1 MRKVLFVSALMLS
14 SVLSFGQTTT
24 VVFKPN
30 ATVGKDAP
38 IMKFDND
45 CIATP
50 DTITTAYVNYGEEET
65 LWMKDWTWNAVG
77 CSGGTFR
84 SLLCFTELSNI
95 PSNAVIVSAT
105 LRLYGVTSDRNTSYP
120 GAPASYYENTV
131 VVQQVTSPWNEN
143 TVTWNTQPSTTTA
156 NQFIIPQSTSQYN
169 WNYTNSSSEL
179 VAMVQNMVSGNN
191 YGFMLR
197 LQTEQHY
204 RNMVFASS
212 DHPDA
217 SLHPELEVT
226 YRVCNAHFS
235 YCVANTG
242 DKKLKYT
249 FHSLEQGG
257 QHTWKLGLSQISTRP
272 DFEYSFSRMLFNKR
286 LCHRVI
292 KDSDTCEYCMD
303 LCLPDYSEVAAS
315 ESEEELSKETPK
327 ASIEHGKI
335 HLGDEIGE
343 EVDNTAVKIVPNPS
357 KGRWSIFF
365 TAVENDV
372 ATIELYDG
380 GGNLVLS
387 KEIEIREGENSFN
400 MDCNRCRSGIYTVFV
415 KGGNI
420 DVVQKVNII
429 SE

>member
-14 SVLSFGQTTT
+14 AVLSFGQTTT
-24 VVFKPN
+24 LVLKPN
-30 ATVGKDAP
+30 ATVGKDTP
-38 IMKFDND
+38 IWKFDDD
-45 CIATP
+45 CIGNGSTQTNADRNFGT
-50 DTITTAYVNYGEEET
+50 EET
-65 LWMKDWTWNAVG
+65 LWMKDWTWNAIG
-77 CSGGTFR
+77 CSGGTIR

-226 YRVCNAHFS
+226 YKVCNAHFS

-303 LCLPDYSEVAAS
+303 LCLPDYLEVAAF
-315 ESEEELSKETPK
+315 EGEEELSKETPK
-327 ASIEHGKI
+327 ANIEHGKI

-357 KGRWSIFF
+357 KGIWYVSFLSS
-365 TAVENDV
+365 ADEEVEV
-372 ATIELYDG
+372 ILYDTEG
-380 GGNLVLS
+380 KLLQRRKEKIKAGTNELKVDCPHCAGALYILSVRGREVSFERTLV
-387 KEIEIREGENSFN
+387 KE
-400 MDCNRCRSGIYTVFV
+400 
-415 KGGNI
+415 
-420 DVVQKVNII
+420 
-429 SE
+429 

>member
-1 MRKVLFVSALMLS
+1 MRKVLFVSALILS

-24 VVFKPN
+24 LVFKPN
-30 ATVGKDAP
+30 ATVGKDTP
-38 IMKFDND
+38 IWKFDDD
-45 CIATP
+45 CIGNGSTQTNADRNFGT
-50 DTITTAYVNYGEEET
+50 EET
-65 LWMKDWTWNAVG
+65 LWMKDWTWNAIG
-77 CSGGTFR
+77 CSGGTIR

-169 WNYTNSSSEL
+169 WNYSNSSSEL

-226 YRVCNAHFS
+226 YKVCNAHFS

-357 KGRWSIFF
+357 KGIWNVSFLSS
-365 TAVENDV
+365 ADEEVEV
-372 ATIELYDG
+372 ILYDTEG
-380 GGNLVLS
+380 KLLQRRKEKIKAGTNELKVDCPHCAGALYILSVRGREVSFERTLV
-387 KEIEIREGENSFN
+387 KE
-400 MDCNRCRSGIYTVFV
+400 
-415 KGGNI
+415 
-420 DVVQKVNII
+420 
-429 SE
+429 

>member
-1 MRKVLFVSALMLS
+1 MRKILFVSAWMLS
-14 SVLSFGQTTT
+14 AVLSFGQTTT

-30 ATVGKDAP
+30 ATVGKDTP
-38 IMKFDND
+38 IWKFDDD
-45 CIATP
+45 CIGNGSTQTNADRNFGT
-50 DTITTAYVNYGEEET
+50 EET
-65 LWMKDWTWNAVG
+65 LWMKDWTWNAIG
-77 CSGGTFR
+77 CSGGTIR

-335 HLGDEIGE
+335 HLGDKIGE
-343 EVDNTAVKIVPNPS
+343 EVDNAAVKIVPNPS
-357 KGRWSIFF
+357 KGVWNVSFLSS
-365 TAVENDV
+365 ADEEVEV
-372 ATIELYDG
+372 ILYDTEG
-380 GGNLVLS
+380 KVLQRRSEKIKAGTNELKVDCPHCAGALYILSVRGREVSFERTLV
-387 KEIEIREGENSFN
+387 KE
-400 MDCNRCRSGIYTVFV
+400 
-415 KGGNI
+415 
-420 DVVQKVNII
+420 
-429 SE
+429 

>member
-24 VVFKPN
+24 LVFKPN

-45 CIATP
+45 CVATP
-50 DTITTAYVNYGEEET
+50 DTITTAYMNYGEEET

-84 SLLCFTELSNI
+84 SLLCFTELSTI

-156 NQFIIPQSTSQYN
+156 NQFIIPQSTSEYN
-169 WNYTNSSSEL
+169 WNYSNSSSEL
-179 VAMVQNMVSGNN
+179 VAMVQSMVSGNN

-226 YRVCNAHFS
+226 YRVCNPRFS
-235 YCVANTG
+235 MFMANSEHPNTI
-242 DKKLKYT
+242 T
-249 FHSLEQGG
+249 FSAFEQGG
-257 QHTWKLGLSQISTRP
+257 QHKWIYGSQTLSTSS
-272 DFEYSFSRMLFNKR
+272 SFTTTLNQTNSDAFFHTLIING
-286 LCHRVI
+286 
-292 KDSDTCEYCMD
+292 DTCTECIKLCMGD
-303 LCLPDYSEVAAS
+303 IPRKTVGEVE
-315 ESEEELSKETPK
+315 ESKVFV
-327 ASIEHGKI
+327 EHGKV
-335 HLGDEIGE
+335 HLGDEIVE
-343 EVDNTAVKIVPNPS
+343 EVDNMAVKIVPNPS
-357 KGRWSIFF
+357 KGIWNVSFLF
-365 TAVENDV
+365 SADEEVEV
-372 ATIELYDG
+372 ILYDTE
-380 GGNLVLS
+380 GNVLQRRKEKIKAGTNELKVDCPHCAGALYILSVRGREVSFERTLV
-387 KEIEIREGENSFN
+387 KE
-400 MDCNRCRSGIYTVFV
+400 
-415 KGGNI
+415 
-420 DVVQKVNII
+420 
-429 SE
+429 

>member
-14 SVLSFGQTTT
+14 AVLSFGQTTT

-38 IMKFDND
+38 ICKFDND
-45 CIATP
+45 CIST
-50 DTITTAYVNYGEEET
+50 GETQTNADRNFGTEET
-65 LWMKDWTWNAVG
+65 LWMKDWTWNAIG
-77 CSGGTFR
+77 CSGGTIR

-131 VVQQVTSPWNEN
+131 VVQQITSPWNEN

-204 RNMVFASS
+204 RNMVFASC

-257 QHTWKLGLSQISTRP
+257 QHRWKLGLSQISTRP
-272 DFEYSFSRMLFNKR
+272 DFEYFFSRQLLNKR

-303 LCLPDYSEVAAS
+303 LCLPDYSEVAAF
-315 ESEEELSKETPK
+315 EGEEELSKETPK
-327 ASIEHGKI
+327 ANIEHGKV

-357 KGRWSIFF
+357 KGVWNVSFLSS
-365 TAVENDV
+365 ADEEVEV
-372 ATIELYDG
+372 ILYDTEG
-380 GGNLVLS
+380 KLLQRRKEKIKAGTNELKVDCPHCAGALYILSVRGREVSFERTLV
-387 KEIEIREGENSFN
+387 KE
-400 MDCNRCRSGIYTVFV
+400 
-415 KGGNI
+415 
-420 DVVQKVNII
+420 
-429 SE
+429 

>member
-24 VVFKPN
+24 LVFKPN

-38 IMKFDND
+38 IWKFDDD
-45 CIATP
+45 CIGNGSTQTNADRNFGT
-50 DTITTAYVNYGEEET
+50 EET
-65 LWMKDWTWNAVG
+65 LWMKDWTWNAIG
-77 CSGGTFR
+77 CSGGTIR
-84 SLLCFTELSNI
+84 SLLCFTELSTI

-105 LRLYGVTSDRNTSYP
+105 LRLYGVTSDRNTSYS

-226 YRVCNAHFS
+226 YRVCNPRFS
-235 YCVANTG
+235 MFMANSEHPNTI
-242 DKKLKYT
+242 T
-249 FHSLEQGG
+249 FSAFEQGG
-257 QHTWKLGLSQISTRP
+257 QHKWIYGSQTLSTSS
-272 DFEYSFSRMLFNKR
+272 SFTTTLNQTNSDAFFHTLIING
-286 LCHRVI
+286 
-292 KDSDTCEYCMD
+292 DTCTECIKLCMGD
-303 LCLPDYSEVAAS
+303 IPRKTVGEVE
-315 ESEEELSKETPK
+315 ESKVFV
-327 ASIEHGKI
+327 EHGKV

-343 EVDNTAVKIVPNPS
+343 EVDDMAVKIVPNPS
-357 KGRWSIFF
+357 KGIWNVSFLSS
-365 TAVENDV
+365 ADEEVEV
-372 ATIELYDG
+372 ILYDTE
-380 GGNLVLS
+380 GNVLQRRKEKIKAGTNELKVDCPHCAGALYILSVRGREVSFERTLV
-387 KEIEIREGENSFN
+387 KE
-400 MDCNRCRSGIYTVFV
+400 
-415 KGGNI
+415 
-420 DVVQKVNII
+420 
-429 SE
+429 

>member
-45 CIATP
+45 CVATP
-50 DTITTAYVNYGEEET
+50 DTITTAYMNYGEEET

-84 SLLCFTELSNI
+84 SLLCFTELSTI

-105 LRLYGVTSDRNTSYP
+105 LRLYGVTSDRNTSYS

-131 VVQQVTSPWNEN
+131 VVQQITSPWNEN

-156 NQFIIPQSTSQYN
+156 NQFIIPQSTSEYN
-169 WNYTNSSSEL
+169 WNYSNSSPEL

-226 YRVCNAHFS
+226 YRVCNPRFS
-235 YCVANTG
+235 MFMANSEHPNTI
-242 DKKLKYT
+242 T
-249 FHSLEQGG
+249 FSAFEQGG
-257 QHTWKLGLSQISTRP
+257 QHKWIYGSQTLSTSS
-272 DFEYSFSRMLFNKR
+272 SFTTTLNQTNSDAFFHTLIING
-286 LCHRVI
+286 
-292 KDSDTCEYCMD
+292 DTCTECIKLCMGD
-303 LCLPDYSEVAAS
+303 IPRKTVGEVE
-315 ESEEELSKETPK
+315 ESKVFV
-327 ASIEHGKI
+327 EHGKV

-343 EVDNTAVKIVPNPS
+343 EVDDMAVKIVPNPS
-357 KGRWSIFF
+357 KGIWNVSFLSS
-365 TAVENDV
+365 ADEEVEV
-372 ATIELYDG
+372 ILYDTE
-380 GGNLVLS
+380 GNVLQRRKEKIKAGTNELKVDCPHCAGALYILSVRGREVSFERTLV
-387 KEIEIREGENSFN
+387 KE
-400 MDCNRCRSGIYTVFV
+400 
-415 KGGNI
+415 
-420 DVVQKVNII
+420 
-429 SE
+429 

>member
-1 MRKVLFVSALMLS
+1 MRKVLFVSVLMLS

-24 VVFKPN
+24 LVFKPN

-45 CIATP
+45 CIST
-50 DTITTAYVNYGEEET
+50 GETQTNADRNFGTEET

-77 CSGGTFR
+77 CSGGTIR

-156 NQFIIPQSTSQYN
+156 NQFIIPQSTSEYN
-169 WNYTNSSSEL
+169 WNYSNSSSEL
-179 VAMVQNMVSGNN
+179 VAMVQSMVSGNN

-226 YRVCNAHFS
+226 YRVCNPRFS
-235 YCVANTG
+235 MFMANSEHPNTI
-242 DKKLKYT
+242 T
-249 FHSLEQGG
+249 FSAFEQGG
-257 QHTWKLGLSQISTRP
+257 QHKWIYGSQTLSTSS
-272 DFEYSFSRMLFNKR
+272 SFTTTLNQTNSDAFFHTLIING
-286 LCHRVI
+286 
-292 KDSDTCEYCMD
+292 DTCTECIKLCMGD
-303 LCLPDYSEVAAS
+303 IPRKTVGEVE
-315 ESEEELSKETPK
+315 ESKVFV
-327 ASIEHGKI
+327 EHGKV

-357 KGRWSIFF
+357 KGIWNVSFLSS
-365 TAVENDV
+365 ADEEVEV
-372 ATIELYDG
+372 ILYDTEG
-380 GGNLVLS
+380 KLLQRRKEKIKAGTNELKVDCPHCAGALYILSVRGREVSFERTLV
-387 KEIEIREGENSFN
+387 KE
-400 MDCNRCRSGIYTVFV
+400 
-415 KGGNI
+415 
-420 DVVQKVNII
+420 
-429 SE
+429 

>member
-24 VVFKPN
+24 LVFKPN
-30 ATVGKDAP
+30 ATVGKDTP
-38 IMKFDND
+38 IWKFDDD
-45 CIATP
+45 CIGNGSTQTNADRNFGT
-50 DTITTAYVNYGEEET
+50 EET
-65 LWMKDWTWNAVG
+65 LWMKDWTWNAIG
-77 CSGGTFR
+77 CSGGTIR

-105 LRLYGVTSDRNTSYP
+105 LRLYGVTSDRNTSYS

-156 NQFIIPQSTSQYN
+156 NQFIIPQSTSEYN
-169 WNYTNSSSEL
+169 WNYSNSSSEL
-179 VAMVQNMVSGNN
+179 VAMVQSMVSGNN

-303 LCLPDYSEVAAS
+303 LCLPDYSEVAAF
-315 ESEEELSKETPK
+315 EGEEELSKETPK
-327 ASIEHGKI
+327 ANIEHGKV

-343 EVDNTAVKIVPNPS
+343 EVDDTAVKIVPNPS
-357 KGRWSIFF
+357 KGIWYVSFLSS
-365 TAVENDV
+365 ADEEVEV
-372 ATIELYDG
+372 ILYDTEG
-380 GGNLVLS
+380 KVLQRRSEKIKAGTNEIKVDCPHCAGALYILSVRGREVSFERTLV
-387 KEIEIREGENSFN
+387 KE
-400 MDCNRCRSGIYTVFV
+400 
-415 KGGNI
+415 
-420 DVVQKVNII
+420 
-429 SE
+429 

>member
-24 VVFKPN
+24 LVFKPN
-30 ATVGKDAP
+30 ATVGKDTP
-38 IMKFDND
+38 IWKFDDD
-45 CIATP
+45 CIGNGSTQTNADRNFGT
-50 DTITTAYVNYGEEET
+50 EET
-65 LWMKDWTWNAVG
+65 LWMKDWTWNAIG
-77 CSGGTFR
+77 CSGGTIR

-169 WNYTNSSSEL
+169 WNYSNSSPEL

-343 EVDNTAVKIVPNPS
+343 EVDDTAVKIVPNPS
-357 KGRWSIFF
+357 KGIWNVSFLSS
-365 TAVENDV
+365 ADEEVEV
-372 ATIELYDG
+372 ILYDTE
-380 GGNLVLS
+380 GNVLQRRSEKIKAGTNELKVDCPHCAGALYILSVRGREVSFERTLV
-387 KEIEIREGENSFN
+387 KE
-400 MDCNRCRSGIYTVFV
+400 
-415 KGGNI
+415 
-420 DVVQKVNII
+420 
-429 SE
+429 

>member
-14 SVLSFGQTTT
+14 AVLSFGQTTT

-30 ATVGKDAP
+30 ATVGKDTP
-38 IMKFDND
+38 IWKFDDD
-45 CIATP
+45 CIGNGSTQTNADRNFGT
-50 DTITTAYVNYGEEET
+50 EET
-65 LWMKDWTWNAVG
+65 LWMKDWTWNAIG
-77 CSGGTFR
+77 CSGGTIR

-105 LRLYGVTSDRNTSYP
+105 LRLYGVTSDRNTSYS

-156 NQFIIPQSTSQYN
+156 NQFIIPQSTSEYN
-169 WNYTNSSSEL
+169 WNYSNSSPEL

-226 YRVCNAHFS
+226 YRVCNPRFS
-235 YCVANTG
+235 MFMANSEHPNTI
-242 DKKLKYT
+242 T
-249 FHSLEQGG
+249 FSAFEQGG
-257 QHTWKLGLSQISTRP
+257 QHKWIYGSQTLSTSS
-272 DFEYSFSRMLFNKR
+272 SFTTTLNQTNSDAFFHTLIING
-286 LCHRVI
+286 
-292 KDSDTCEYCMD
+292 DTCTECIKLCMGD
-303 LCLPDYSEVAAS
+303 IPRKTVGEVE
-315 ESEEELSKETPK
+315 ESKVFV
-327 ASIEHGKI
+327 EHGKV

-343 EVDNTAVKIVPNPS
+343 EVDDMAVKIVPNPS
-357 KGRWSIFF
+357 KGIWNVSFLSS
-365 TAVENDV
+365 ADEEVEV
-372 ATIELYDG
+372 ILYDTE
-380 GGNLVLS
+380 GNVLQRRKEKIKAGTNELKVDCPHCAGALYILSVRGREVSFERTLV
-387 KEIEIREGENSFN
+387 KE
-400 MDCNRCRSGIYTVFV
+400 
-415 KGGNI
+415 
-420 DVVQKVNII
+420 
-429 SE
+429 

>member
-1 MRKVLFVSALMLS
+1 MRKALFLSALMLS

-45 CIATP
+45 CIATGYDATP
-50 DTITTAYVNYGEEET
+50 SNVNYATEET
-65 LWMKDWTWNAVG
+65 LWMKDWTWNAIG
-77 CSGGTFR
+77 CSGGTMR
-84 SLLCFTELSNI
+84 SLLCFTELSTI

-105 LRLYGVTSDRNTSYP
+105 LRLYGVTSDRNTSYS

-226 YRVCNAHFS
+226 YKVCNPRFS
-235 YCVANTG
+235 MFMANSEHPNTI
-242 DKKLKYT
+242 T
-249 FHSLEQGG
+249 FSAFEQGG
-257 QHTWKLGLSQISTRP
+257 QHKWIYGYQTLSTSS
-272 DFEYSFSRMLFNKR
+272 SFTTTLNQTNSDAFFHTLIING
-286 LCHRVI
+286 
-292 KDSDTCEYCMD
+292 DTCTECIKLCMGD
-303 LCLPDYSEVAAS
+303 IPRKTVGEVE
-315 ESEEELSKETPK
+315 ESTVFV
-327 ASIEHGKI
+327 EHGKV

-357 KGRWSIFF
+357 KGIWNVSFLSS
-365 TAVENDV
+365 ADEEVEV
-372 ATIELYDG
+372 ILYDTEG
-380 GGNLVLS
+380 KLLQRRKEKIKAGTNELKVDCPHCVGALYILSVRGRDVSFERTLV
-387 KEIEIREGENSFN
+387 KE
-400 MDCNRCRSGIYTVFV
+400 
-415 KGGNI
+415 
-420 DVVQKVNII
+420 
-429 SE
+429 

>member
-14 SVLSFGQTTT
+14 AVLSFGQTTT
-24 VVFKPN
+24 LVFKPN

-38 IMKFDND
+38 IWKFDDD
-45 CIATP
+45 CIGNGSTQTNADRNFGT
-50 DTITTAYVNYGEEET
+50 EET
-65 LWMKDWTWNAVG
+65 LWMKDWTWNAIG
-77 CSGGTFR
+77 CSGGTIR
-84 SLLCFTELSNI
+84 SLLCFTELSTI

-327 ASIEHGKI
+327 ANIEHGKV
-335 HLGDEIGE
+335 HLGDEIVE
-343 EVDNTAVKIVPNPS
+343 EVDNMAVKIVPNPS
-357 KGRWSIFF
+357 KGIWNVSFLSS
-365 TAVENDV
+365 ADEEVEV
-372 ATIELYDG
+372 ILYDTEG
-380 GGNLVLS
+380 KLLQRRKEKIKAGTNELKVDCPHCAGALYILSVRGREVSFERTLV
-387 KEIEIREGENSFN
+387 KE
-400 MDCNRCRSGIYTVFV
+400 
-415 KGGNI
+415 
-420 DVVQKVNII
+420 
-429 SE
+429 

>member
-45 CIATP
+45 CVATP
-50 DTITTAYVNYGEEET
+50 DTITTAYMNYGEEET

-156 NQFIIPQSTSQYN
+156 NQFIIPQSTSEYN

-226 YRVCNAHFS
+226 YRVCNPRFS
-235 YCVANTG
+235 MFMANSEHPNTI
-242 DKKLKYT
+242 T
-249 FHSLEQGG
+249 FSAFEQGG
-257 QHTWKLGLSQISTRP
+257 QHKWIYGSQTLSTSS
-272 DFEYSFSRMLFNKR
+272 SFTTTLNQTNSDAFFHTLIING
-286 LCHRVI
+286 
-292 KDSDTCEYCMD
+292 DTCTECIKLCMGD
-303 LCLPDYSEVAAS
+303 IPRKTVGEVE
-315 ESEEELSKETPK
+315 ESKVFV
-327 ASIEHGKI
+327 EHGKV
-335 HLGDEIGE
+335 HLGDEIVE
-343 EVDNTAVKIVPNPS
+343 EVDNMAVKIVPNPS
-357 KGRWSIFF
+357 KGIWNVSFLSS
-365 TAVENDV
+365 ADEEVEV
-372 ATIELYDG
+372 ILYDTE
-380 GGNLVLS
+380 GNVLQRRKEKIKAGTNELKVDCPHCAGALYILSVRGREVSFERTLV
-387 KEIEIREGENSFN
+387 KE
-400 MDCNRCRSGIYTVFV
+400 
-415 KGGNI
+415 
-420 DVVQKVNII
+420 
-429 SE
+429 

>member
-14 SVLSFGQTTT
+14 AVLSFGQTTT

-30 ATVGKDAP
+30 ATVGKDTP
-38 IMKFDND
+38 IWKFDDD
-45 CIATP
+45 CIGNGSTQTNADRNFGT
-50 DTITTAYVNYGEEET
+50 EET
-65 LWMKDWTWNAVG
+65 LWMKDWTWNAIG
-77 CSGGTFR
+77 CSGGTIR
-84 SLLCFTELSNI
+84 SLLCFTELSTI

-105 LRLYGVTSDRNTSYP
+105 LRLYGVTSDRNTSYS
-120 GAPASYYENTV
+120 GAPSSYYENTV

-303 LCLPDYSEVAAS
+303 LCLPNYSEVAAS
-315 ESEEELSKETPK
+315 ESEEELSKEMPK

-343 EVDNTAVKIVPNPS
+343 TDAKALLQAVPNPS
-357 KGRWSIFF
+357 
-365 TAVENDV
+365 NDKWH
-372 ATIELYDG
+372 I
-380 GGNLVLS
+380 
-387 KEIEIREGENSFN
+387 SFEVSCSSES
-400 MDCNRCRSGIYTVFV
+400 D
-415 KGGNI
+415 
-420 DVVQKVNII
+420 VNIYNMKGECLYSKKVI
-429 SE
+429 LYKGINDFDVDCSTWQTGVYILKIIEEGNEYSIRLNKH

>member
-24 VVFKPN
+24 LVFKPN
-30 ATVGKDAP
+30 ATVGKDTP
-38 IMKFDND
+38 IWKFDDD
-45 CIATP
+45 CIGNGSTQTNADRNFGT
-50 DTITTAYVNYGEEET
+50 EET
-65 LWMKDWTWNAVG
+65 LWMKDWTWNAIG
-77 CSGGTFR
+77 CSGGTIR

-131 VVQQVTSPWNEN
+131 VVQQITSPWNEN

-179 VAMVQNMVSGNN
+179 AAMVQSMVSGNN

-226 YRVCNAHFS
+226 YRVCNPRFS
-235 YCVANTG
+235 MFMANSEHPNTI
-242 DKKLKYT
+242 T
-249 FHSLEQGG
+249 FSAFEQGG
-257 QHTWKLGLSQISTRP
+257 QHKWIYGSQTLSTSS
-272 DFEYSFSRMLFNKR
+272 SFTTTLNQTNSDAFFHTLIING
-286 LCHRVI
+286 
-292 KDSDTCEYCMD
+292 DTCTECIKLCMGD
-303 LCLPDYSEVAAS
+303 IPRKTVGEVE
-315 ESEEELSKETPK
+315 ESKVFV
-327 ASIEHGKI
+327 EHGKI

-343 EVDNTAVKIVPNPS
+343 EVDNAAVKIVPNPS
-357 KGRWSIFF
+357 KGIWNVSFLSS
-365 TAVENDV
+365 ADEEVEV
-372 ATIELYDG
+372 ILYDTEG
-380 GGNLVLS
+380 KVLQRRSEKIKAGTNELKVDCPHCAGALYILSVRGREVSFERTLV
-387 KEIEIREGENSFN
+387 KE
-400 MDCNRCRSGIYTVFV
+400 
-415 KGGNI
+415 
-420 DVVQKVNII
+420 
-429 SE
+429 

>member
-14 SVLSFGQTTT
+14 AVLSFGQTTT
-24 VVFKPN
+24 LVFKPN
-30 ATVGKDAP
+30 ATVGKDTP
-38 IMKFDND
+38 IWKFDDD
-45 CIATP
+45 CIGNGSTQTNADRNFGT
-50 DTITTAYVNYGEEET
+50 EET
-65 LWMKDWTWNAVG
+65 LWMKDWTWNAIG
-77 CSGGTFR
+77 CSGGTIR

-156 NQFIIPQSTSQYN
+156 NQFIIPQSTSEYN
-169 WNYTNSSSEL
+169 WNYSNSSSEL

-343 EVDNTAVKIVPNPS
+343 EVDDTAVKIVPNPS
-357 KGRWSIFF
+357 KGIWNVSFLSS
-365 TAVENDV
+365 ADEEVEV
-372 ATIELYDG
+372 ILYDTEG
-380 GGNLVLS
+380 KLLQRRKEKIKAGTNELKVDCPHCAGALYILSVRGREVSFERTLV
-387 KEIEIREGENSFN
+387 KE
-400 MDCNRCRSGIYTVFV
+400 
-415 KGGNI
+415 
-420 DVVQKVNII
+420 
-429 SE
+429 

>member
-1 MRKVLFVSALMLS
+1 MRKVLFVAALMLS
-14 SVLSFGQTTT
+14 AVLSFGQTTT
-24 VVFKPN
+24 LVFKPN

-38 IMKFDND
+38 ICKFDND
-45 CIATP
+45 CIST
-50 DTITTAYVNYGEEET
+50 GETQTNADRNFGTEET

-77 CSGGTFR
+77 CSGGTIR

-105 LRLYGVTSDRNTSYP
+105 LRLYGVTSDRNTSYS

-156 NQFIIPQSTSQYN
+156 NQFIIPQSTSEYN
-169 WNYTNSSSEL
+169 WNYSNSSSEL

-272 DFEYSFSRMLFNKR
+272 DFEYSFSRQLLNKR

-357 KGRWSIFF
+357 KGIWNVSFLSS
-365 TAVENDV
+365 ADEEVEV
-372 ATIELYDG
+372 ILYDTEG
-380 GGNLVLS
+380 KVLQRRSEKIKAGTNELKVDCPHCAGALYILSVRGREVSFERTLV
-387 KEIEIREGENSFN
+387 KE
-400 MDCNRCRSGIYTVFV
+400 
-415 KGGNI
+415 
-420 DVVQKVNII
+420 
-429 SE
+429 

>member
-24 VVFKPN
+24 LVFKPN
-30 ATVGKDAP
+30 ATMGKDTP
-38 IMKFDND
+38 IWKFDDD
-45 CIATP
+45 CIGNGSTQTNADRNFGT
-50 DTITTAYVNYGEEET
+50 EET
-65 LWMKDWTWNAVG
+65 LWMKDWTWNAIG
-77 CSGGTFR
+77 CSGGTIR

-156 NQFIIPQSTSQYN
+156 NQFIIPQSTSEYN
-169 WNYTNSSSEL
+169 WNYSNSSPEL

-226 YRVCNAHFS
+226 YKVCNPRFS
-235 YCVANTG
+235 MFMANSEHPNTI
-242 DKKLKYT
+242 T
-249 FHSLEQGG
+249 FSAFEQGG
-257 QHTWKLGLSQISTRP
+257 QHKWIYGSQTLSTSS
-272 DFEYSFSRMLFNKR
+272 SFTTTLNQTNSDAFFHTLIING
-286 LCHRVI
+286 
-292 KDSDTCEYCMD
+292 DTCTECIKLCMGD
-303 LCLPDYSEVAAS
+303 IPRKTVGEVE
-315 ESEEELSKETPK
+315 ESKVFV
-327 ASIEHGKI
+327 EHGKV

-343 EVDNTAVKIVPNPS
+343 EVDNAAVKIVPNPS
-357 KGRWSIFF
+357 KGIWNVSFLSS
-365 TAVENDV
+365 ADEEVEV
-372 ATIELYDG
+372 ILYDTEG
-380 GGNLVLS
+380 KLLQRRKEKIKAGTNELKVDCPHCAGALYILSVRGREVSFERTLV
-387 KEIEIREGENSFN
+387 KE
-400 MDCNRCRSGIYTVFV
+400 
-415 KGGNI
+415 
-420 DVVQKVNII
+420 
-429 SE
+429 

>member
-14 SVLSFGQTTT
+14 AVLSFGQTTT

-38 IMKFDND
+38 IWKFDDD
-45 CIATP
+45 CIGNGSTQTNADRNFGT
-50 DTITTAYVNYGEEET
+50 EET
-65 LWMKDWTWNAVG
+65 LWMKDWTWNAIG
-77 CSGGTFR
+77 CSGGTIR
-84 SLLCFTELSNI
+84 SLLCFTELSTI

-105 LRLYGVTSDRNTSYP
+105 LRLYGVTSDRNTSYS

-226 YRVCNAHFS
+226 YKVCNAHFS

-327 ASIEHGKI
+327 ANIEHGKI

-343 EVDNTAVKIVPNPS
+343 EVDDMAVKIVPNPS
-357 KGRWSIFF
+357 KGIWNVSFLSS
-365 TAVENDV
+365 ANEEVEV
-372 ATIELYDG
+372 ILYDTE
-380 GGNLVLS
+380 GNVLQRRSEKIKAGTNEIKVDCPHCAGALYILSVRGREVSFERTLV
-387 KEIEIREGENSFN
+387 KE
-400 MDCNRCRSGIYTVFV
+400 
-415 KGGNI
+415 
-420 DVVQKVNII
+420 
-429 SE
+429 

>member
-1 MRKVLFVSALMLS
+1 MRKVLFVSVLMLS

-24 VVFKPN
+24 LVFKPN

-45 CIATP
+45 CIST
-50 DTITTAYVNYGEEET
+50 GETQTNADRNFGTEET

-77 CSGGTFR
+77 CSGGTIR

-105 LRLYGVTSDRNTSYP
+105 LRLYGVTSDRNTSYS
-120 GAPASYYENTV
+120 GAPSSYYENTV
-131 VVQQVTSPWNEN
+131 VVQQITSPWNEN

-169 WNYTNSSSEL
+169 WNYSNSSPEL

-257 QHTWKLGLSQISTRP
+257 QHRWKLGLSQISTRP
-272 DFEYSFSRMLFNKR
+272 DFEYSFSRQLLNKR

-303 LCLPDYSEVAAS
+303 LCLPDYLEVAAF
-315 ESEEELSKETPK
+315 EGEEELSKETPK

-343 EVDNTAVKIVPNPS
+343 EVDDTAVKIVPNPS
-357 KGRWSIFF
+357 KGIWNVSFLSS
-365 TAVENDV
+365 ADEEVEV
-372 ATIELYDG
+372 ILYDTEG
-380 GGNLVLS
+380 KLLQRRKEKIKAGTNELKVDCPHCAGALYILSVRGREVSFERTLV
-387 KEIEIREGENSFN
+387 KE
-400 MDCNRCRSGIYTVFV
+400 
-415 KGGNI
+415 
-420 DVVQKVNII
+420 
-429 SE
+429 

>member
-30 ATVGKDAP
+30 ATVGKDTP
-38 IMKFDND
+38 IWKFDDD
-45 CIATP
+45 CIGNGSTQTNADRNFGT
-50 DTITTAYVNYGEEET
+50 EET
-65 LWMKDWTWNAVG
+65 LWMKDWTWNAIG
-77 CSGGTFR
+77 CSGGTIR
-84 SLLCFTELSNI
+84 SLLCFTELSTI

-131 VVQQVTSPWNEN
+131 VVQQITSPWNEN

-156 NQFIIPQSTSQYN
+156 NQFIIPQSTSEYN
-169 WNYTNSSSEL
+169 WNYSNSSSEL

-226 YRVCNAHFS
+226 YRVCNPRFS
-235 YCVANTG
+235 MFMANSEHPNTI
-242 DKKLKYT
+242 T
-249 FHSLEQGG
+249 FSAFEQGG
-257 QHTWKLGLSQISTRP
+257 QHKWIYGSQTLSTSS
-272 DFEYSFSRMLFNKR
+272 SFTTTLNQTNSDAFFHTLIING
-286 LCHRVI
+286 
-292 KDSDTCEYCMD
+292 DTCTECIKLCMGD
-303 LCLPDYSEVAAS
+303 IPRKTVGEVE
-315 ESEEELSKETPK
+315 ESTVFV
-327 ASIEHGKI
+327 EHGKV

-357 KGRWSIFF
+357 KGVWNVSFLSS
-365 TAVENDV
+365 ADEEVDV
-372 ATIELYDG
+372 ILYDTEG
-380 GGNLVLS
+380 KLLQRRNEKIKAGTNELKVDCPHCAGALYILSVRGREVSFERTLV
-387 KEIEIREGENSFN
+387 KE
-400 MDCNRCRSGIYTVFV
+400 
-415 KGGNI
+415 
-420 DVVQKVNII
+420 
-429 SE
+429 

>member
-1 MRKVLFVSALMLS
+1 MRKILFVSALMLS
-14 SVLSFGQTTT
+14 AVLSFGQTTT

-30 ATVGKDAP
+30 ATVGKDTP
-38 IMKFDND
+38 IWKFDDD
-45 CIATP
+45 CIGNGSTQTNADRNFGT
-50 DTITTAYVNYGEEET
+50 EET
-65 LWMKDWTWNAVG
+65 LWMKDWTWNAIG
-77 CSGGTFR
+77 CSGGTIR

-335 HLGDEIGE
+335 HLGDKIGE
-343 EVDNTAVKIVPNPS
+343 EVDNAAVKIVPNPS
-357 KGRWSIFF
+357 KGVWNVSFLSS
-365 TAVENDV
+365 ADEEVEV
-372 ATIELYDG
+372 ILYDTEG
-380 GGNLVLS
+380 KVLQRRSEKIKAGTNELKVDCPHCAGALYILSVRGREVSFARTLV
-387 KEIEIREGENSFN
+387 KE
-400 MDCNRCRSGIYTVFV
+400 
-415 KGGNI
+415 
-420 DVVQKVNII
+420 
-429 SE
+429 

>member
-14 SVLSFGQTTT
+14 AVLSFGQTTT

-30 ATVGKDAP
+30 ATVGKDTP
-38 IMKFDND
+38 IWKFDDD
-45 CIATP
+45 CIGNGSTQTNADRNFGT
-50 DTITTAYVNYGEEET
+50 EET
-65 LWMKDWTWNAVG
+65 LWMKDWTWNAIG
-77 CSGGTFR
+77 CSGGTIR

-131 VVQQVTSPWNEN
+131 VVQQITSPWNEN

-156 NQFIIPQSTSQYN
+156 NQFIIPQSTSEYN
-169 WNYTNSSSEL
+169 WNYSNSSSEL

-303 LCLPDYSEVAAS
+303 LCLPDYSEVAAF
-315 ESEEELSKETPK
+315 EGEEELSKETPK
-327 ASIEHGKI
+327 ANIEHGKV

-357 KGRWSIFF
+357 KGIWNVSFLSS
-365 TAVENDV
+365 ADEEVEV
-372 ATIELYDG
+372 ILYDTE
-380 GGNLVLS
+380 GNVLQRRKEKIKAGTNELKVDCPHCAGALYILSVRGREVSFERTLV
-387 KEIEIREGENSFN
+387 KE
-400 MDCNRCRSGIYTVFV
+400 
-415 KGGNI
+415 
-420 DVVQKVNII
+420 
-429 SE
+429 

>member
-1 MRKVLFVSALMLS
+1 MRKVLFVSVLMLS

-24 VVFKPN
+24 LVFKPN
-30 ATVGKDAP
+30 ATMGKDAP
-38 IMKFDND
+38 ICKFDND
-45 CIATP
+45 CIST
-50 DTITTAYVNYGEEET
+50 GETQTNADRNFGTEET

-77 CSGGTFR
+77 CSGGTIR

-105 LRLYGVTSDRNTSYP
+105 LRLYGVTSDRNTSYS

-169 WNYTNSSSEL
+169 WNYSNSSSEL
-179 VAMVQNMVSGNN
+179 VAMVQSMVSGNN

-226 YRVCNAHFS
+226 YRVCNPRFS
-235 YCVANTG
+235 MFMANSEHPNTI
-242 DKKLKYT
+242 T
-249 FHSLEQGG
+249 FSAFEQGG
-257 QHTWKLGLSQISTRP
+257 QHKWIYGSQTLSTSS
-272 DFEYSFSRMLFNKR
+272 SFTTTLNQTNSDAFFHTLIING
-286 LCHRVI
+286 
-292 KDSDTCEYCMD
+292 DTCTECIKLCMGD
-303 LCLPDYSEVAAS
+303 IPRKTVGEVE
-315 ESEEELSKETPK
+315 ESKVFVEQ
-327 ASIEHGKI
+327 GKI
-335 HLGDEIGE
+335 LLGDEIGE

-357 KGRWSIFF
+357 KGRWSIIF

-372 ATIELYDG
+372 AIIELYDG

>member
-14 SVLSFGQTTT
+14 AVLSFGQTTT

-45 CIATP
+45 CIATGYDATP
-50 DTITTAYVNYGEEET
+50 SNVNYATEET
-65 LWMKDWTWNAVG
+65 LWMKDWTWNAIG
-77 CSGGTFR
+77 CSGGTMR
-84 SLLCFTELSNI
+84 SLLCFTELSTI

-105 LRLYGVTSDRNTSYP
+105 LRLYGVTSDRNTSYS

-226 YRVCNAHFS
+226 YKVCNPRFS
-235 YCVANTG
+235 MFMANSEHPNTI
-242 DKKLKYT
+242 T
-249 FHSLEQGG
+249 FSAFEQGG
-257 QHTWKLGLSQISTRP
+257 QHKWIYGSQTLSTSS
-272 DFEYSFSRMLFNKR
+272 SFTTTLNQTNSDAFFHTLIING
-286 LCHRVI
+286 
-292 KDSDTCEYCMD
+292 DTCTECIKLCMGD
-303 LCLPDYSEVAAS
+303 IPRKTVGEVE
-315 ESEEELSKETPK
+315 ESTVFV
-327 ASIEHGKI
+327 EHGKV

-357 KGRWSIFF
+357 KGIWNVSFLSS
-365 TAVENDV
+365 ANEEVEV
-372 ATIELYDG
+372 VLYDT
-380 GGNLVLS
+380 
-387 KEIEIREGENSFN
+387 E
-400 MDCNRCRSGIYTVFV
+400 
-415 KGGNI
+415 GNI
-420 DVVQKVNII
+420 LQRRSEKIKAGTNEIKVNCPHCAVALYIL
-429 SE
+429 SVRGKEFSFERTLVKE

>member
-1 MRKVLFVSALMLS
+1 MRKVLFVSALIPS

-24 VVFKPN
+24 LVFKPN

-38 IMKFDND
+38 IMKFNND
-45 CIATP
+45 CVATP
-50 DTITTAYVNYGEEET
+50 DTITTAYMNYGEEET

-131 VVQQVTSPWNEN
+131 VVQQLTSPWNEN

-156 NQFIIPQSTSQYN
+156 NQFIIPQSTSEYN
-169 WNYTNSSSEL
+169 WNYSNSSSEL
-179 VAMVQNMVSGNN
+179 VAMVQSMVSGNN

-257 QHTWKLGLSQISTRP
+257 QHRWKLGLSQISTRP
-272 DFEYSFSRMLFNKR
+272 DFEYSFSRQLFNKR

-303 LCLPDYSEVAAS
+303 LCLPDYLEVAAFKG
-315 ESEEELSKETPK
+315 EEELSKETPK
-327 ASIEHGKI
+327 ANIEHGKV

-357 KGRWSIFF
+357 KGVWNVSFLSS
-365 TAVENDV
+365 ADEEVDV
-372 ATIELYDG
+372 ILYDTEG
-380 GGNLVLS
+380 KLLQRRNEKIKAGTNELKVDCPHCAGALYILSVRGREVSFERTLV
-387 KEIEIREGENSFN
+387 KE
-400 MDCNRCRSGIYTVFV
+400 
-415 KGGNI
+415 
-420 DVVQKVNII
+420 
-429 SE
+429 

>member
-14 SVLSFGQTTT
+14 AFLSFGQTTT

-38 IMKFDND
+38 ICKFDND
-45 CIATP
+45 CIST
-50 DTITTAYVNYGEEET
+50 GETQTNADRNFGTEET
-65 LWMKDWTWNAVG
+65 LWMKDWTWNAIG
-77 CSGGTFR
+77 CSGGTIR

-131 VVQQVTSPWNEN
+131 VVQQITSPWNEN

-335 HLGDEIGE
+335 HLGDKIGE
-343 EVDNTAVKIVPNPS
+343 EVDNAAVKIVPNPS
-357 KGRWSIFF
+357 KGVWNVSFLSS
-365 TAVENDV
+365 ADEEVEV
-372 ATIELYDG
+372 ILYDTEG
-380 GGNLVLS
+380 KVLQRRSEKIKAGTNELKVDCPHCAGALYILSVRGREVSFERTLV
-387 KEIEIREGENSFN
+387 KE
-400 MDCNRCRSGIYTVFV
+400 
-415 KGGNI
+415 
-420 DVVQKVNII
+420 
-429 SE
+429 

>member
-1 MRKVLFVSALMLS
+1 MRKILFVSALMLS
-14 SVLSFGQTTT
+14 AVLSFGQTTT

-30 ATVGKDAP
+30 ATVGKDTP
-38 IMKFDND
+38 IWKFDDD
-45 CIATP
+45 CIGNGSTQTNADRNFGT
-50 DTITTAYVNYGEEET
+50 EET
-65 LWMKDWTWNAVG
+65 LWMKDWTWNAIG
-77 CSGGTFR
+77 CSGGTIR
-84 SLLCFTELSNI
+84 SLLCFTELSTI

-226 YRVCNAHFS
+226 YKVCNAHFS

-343 EVDNTAVKIVPNPS
+343 EVDNAAVKIVPNPS
-357 KGRWSIFF
+357 KGIWNVSFLSS
-365 TAVENDV
+365 ADEEVEV
-372 ATIELYDG
+372 ILYDTEG
-380 GGNLVLS
+380 KVLQRRSEKIKAGTNELKVDCPHCAGALYILSVRGREVSFERTLV
-387 KEIEIREGENSFN
+387 KE
-400 MDCNRCRSGIYTVFV
+400 
-415 KGGNI
+415 
-420 DVVQKVNII
+420 
-429 SE
+429 

>member
-38 IMKFDND
+38 ICKFDND
-45 CIATP
+45 CIST
-50 DTITTAYVNYGEEET
+50 GETQTNADRNFGTEET

-77 CSGGTFR
+77 CSGGTIR

-169 WNYTNSSSEL
+169 WNYSNSSPEL

-226 YRVCNAHFS
+226 YKVCNAHFS

-257 QHTWKLGLSQISTRP
+257 QHRWKLGLSQISTRP
-272 DFEYSFSRMLFNKR
+272 DFEYSFSRQLLNKR

-303 LCLPDYSEVAAS
+303 LCLPDYLEVAAF
-315 ESEEELSKETPK
+315 EGEEELSKETPK
-327 ASIEHGKI
+327 ANIEHGKI

-357 KGRWSIFF
+357 KGIWYVSFLSS
-365 TAVENDV
+365 ADEEVEV
-372 ATIELYDG
+372 ILYDTEG
-380 GGNLVLS
+380 KLLQRRKEKIKAGTNELKVDCPHCAGALYILSVRGREVSFERTLV
-387 KEIEIREGENSFN
+387 KE
-400 MDCNRCRSGIYTVFV
+400 
-415 KGGNI
+415 
-420 DVVQKVNII
+420 
-429 SE
+429 